1 MIFRAPAGH
10 HLLSRKELEKMLET
24 LQKND
29 MTQVESY
36 LSFCLDEVKF
46 YDDIRQQVEEKKMYQ
61 EEGEFL
67 KAKSIENKMRE
78 RVRQRVERSRLFKE
92 SFLV

>member
-10 HLLSRKELEKMLET
+10 HLLGRNELEKMLEN
-24 LQKND
+24 LQKDNIRE
-29 MTQVESY
+29 VESY

-46 YDDIRQQVEEKKMYQ
+46 YDDIRQQVEQKKMYQ
-61 EEGEFL
+61 EDGELL

-78 RVRQRVERSRLFKE
+78 RVRQRSERSKLFKE